1 MDSQLVSGS
10 PSVIEGSERNAR
22 SPFYTYTEK
31 FYEVFPYYLSIGMTA
46 EQFWDGDP
54 TLCKYY
60 RQAEEIRNEKRNQEL
75 WLQGMYIYEALCDV
89 SPIFHAFAKKG
100 SKPHTYSN
108 QPYALTEKQRR
119 REEEEKQRR
128 IAEKGKRMM
137 EAIMS
142 QTNKRFREKPPS
154 E

>member
-10 PSVIEGSERNAR
+10 PSVIEGSEHRAR

-31 FYEVFPYYLSIGMTA
+31 FYEVFPYYLSIGMTP
-46 EQFWDGDP
+46 EQFWEGDP

-60 RQAEEIRNEKRNQEL
+60 REAEEIRNEKRNQEL

-100 SKPHTYSN
+100 SKPHAYTTH
-108 QPYALTEKQRR
+108 PYALTEKQRK

-128 IAEKGKRMM
+128 LSEKGKRFM
-137 EAIMS
+137 EALMT